1 VESGSLLNTGSFES
15 FIMMIRAGDE
25 NAARELVRHYE
36 GVIRR
41 EVRLRLEDRGLLRLF
56 DSMDISQSVL
66 TSFFARASSGQF
78 ELETPEQLV
87 GLLIGMTRNKLA
99 FQVRRQ
105 RARRRDNR
113 LVAVTPVEELMV
125 ASPTPEP
132 SQLAS
137 DHDLIDAV
145 RHRLK
150 DEELLIVDLRA
161 EGLGWAEVAKRLGG
175 SAQARRMQLARAV
188 HRVAKDLKLEDDRD
202 A

>member
-1 VESGSLLNTGSFES
+1 MVSAGSFES
-15 FIMMIRAGDE
+15 FMMKVRAGDE
-25 NAARELVRHYE
+25 NAAREFVLHYE

-41 EVRLRLEDRGLLRLF
+41 EVRLRLEDRRLLRLF

-78 ELETPEQLV
+78 ELETPQQLV

-113 LVAVTPVEELMV
+113 LVAATPVEDLRVE
-125 ASPTPEP
+125 SPSPGP
-132 SQLAS
+132 GQLAS
-137 DHDLIDAV
+137 DLDLIAAV

-150 DEELLIVDLRA
+150 NEELLIVDLRA
-161 EGLGWAEVAKRLGG
+161 DGMEWSEIAKRLGG

-188 HRVAKDLKLEDDRD
+188 LRVTKALNLDDDRH